1 MYDIRDIAIY
11 VINYCNK
18 HNKQITTDV
27 AFWKPSKK
35 AIQVLFNQLYTKPI
49 VSTKEI
55 QFPYNHIEPHY
66 ILTKRSVKSKQRPY
80 VSKIQN
86 IFLTKSF
93 WNGLLMTMILH
104 HRRIRTNCW
113 QHGPFV
119 MIFLTKNSTNTT
131 KITKIYW
138 SNQSKKVAFHK
149 ATFLFSMQTILHG
162 SSLLY
167 KFLPH
172 VLLINDITFHSDGN
186 ISKHE

>member
-1 MYDIRDIAIY
+1 MLLFGNLPKRLYRSYSTSDIQ
-11 VINYCNK
+11 N
-18 HNKQITTDV
+18 
-27 AFWKPSKK
+27 
-35 AIQVLFNQLYTKPI
+35 I

-93 WNGLLMTMILH
+93 WNGLLMTMILR

-113 QHGPFV
+113 QHSPFV

-149 ATFLFSMQTILHG
+149 ATFLFLCKPFCMVLH
-162 SSLLY
+162 
-167 KFLPH
+167 FF
-172 VLLINDITFHSDGN
+172 INFCHMCF
-186 ISKHE
+186 